1 MFLRP
6 PALGFSSPP
15 NPANPVTRWQALDD
29 IIAAMEEL
37 NLVQR
42 VAVWALPLIFAVT
55 VHEAAHGWVADRLG
69 DPTARQMG
77 RITFNPLPHI
87 DLVGTIL
94 VPIMMLSFTGFL
106 IGWAKPVPVSV
117 QRLHSPKRDM
127 AIVAAAGPAVNL
139 VMAVAWSLVLLLA
152 HKLIHSAQV
161 IAVPLLLMAVAGV
174 FVNLVLMAIN
184 LLPVPPLDGG
194 RIVTGLLPIRAARV
208 FARIEPFGLIVLILL
223 LMTGVVGIVLAPVV
237 FGGIALLPGSEL
249 VLGILPTL
257 FP

>member
-1 MFLRP
+1 
-6 PALGFSSPP
+6 
-15 NPANPVTRWQALDD
+15 
-29 IIAAMEEL
+29 MEEL
-37 NLVQR
+37 TLVQR

-69 DPTARQMG
+69 DPTARKLG
-77 RITFNPLPHI
+77 RITFNPIPHI
-87 DLVGTIL
+87 DPIGTIL
-94 VPIMMLSFTGFL
+94 VPLLMLSFTGFL

-117 QRLHSPKRDM
+117 QRLRSPKRDM

-139 VMAVAWSLVLLLA
+139 IMALLWTAILLTAHNLMHLMQAVAL
-152 HKLIHSAQV
+152 
-161 IAVPLLLMAVAGV
+161 PLLLMSVAGV

-194 RIVTGLLPIRAARV
+194 RVVTGLLPMAMARV
-208 FARIEPFGLIVLILL
+208 YARIEPFGMIILILL
-223 LMTGVVGIVLAPVV
+223 LISGVVGMVLAPVV
-237 FGGIALLPGSEL
+237 FGAIELLPGSDL